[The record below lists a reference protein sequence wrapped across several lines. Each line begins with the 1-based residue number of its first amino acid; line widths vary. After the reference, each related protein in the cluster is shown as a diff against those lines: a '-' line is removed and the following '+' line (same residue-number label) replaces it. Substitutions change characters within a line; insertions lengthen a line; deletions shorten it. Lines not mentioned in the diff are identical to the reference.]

1 MMRPETVQIDRPL
14 RDRSFD
20 SRLNEVR
27 RMLAQAR
34 PEQIFRLMDDIRKND
49 GSDEPRGTA

>member
-20 SRLNEVR
+20 SRLSEVR

-34 PEQIFRLMDDIRKND
+34 PEQILRLMDDIRKND
-49 GSDEPRGTA
+49 GSDDPRGTA